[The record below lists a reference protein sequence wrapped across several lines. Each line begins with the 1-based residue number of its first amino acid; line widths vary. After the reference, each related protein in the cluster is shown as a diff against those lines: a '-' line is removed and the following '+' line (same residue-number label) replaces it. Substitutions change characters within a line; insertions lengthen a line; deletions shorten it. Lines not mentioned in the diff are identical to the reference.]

1 MFSRHHQP
9 EIRYESDTSILAIL
23 GAVGVG
29 AAIMY
34 FLDPDSG
41 RRRRA
46 LVKDQF
52 THYKTVGVHKTEE
65 LVHQAA
71 NQTRGAIARVQG
83 RLASRSDEPI
93 NDPVSTPTTDVT
105 SVN

>member
-1 MFSRHHQP
+1 MFSRNRQP
-9 EIRYESDTSILAIL
+9 ETRYESDTSILALL
-23 GAVGVG
+23 GAAGIG
-29 AAIMY
+29 AALMY

-46 LVKDQF
+46 LVKDQV
-52 THYKTVGVHKTEE
+52 THYKAVGLQKTEA

-71 NQTRGAIARVQG
+71 NQTRGVIAKAQD
-83 RLASRSDEPI
+83 RLASKEEPI
-93 NDPVSTPTTDVT
+93 NDPLSSGPAS

>member
-1 MFSRHHQP
+1 MSRNRQP
-9 EIRYESDTSILAIL
+9 EVRFESDTSILAII
-23 GAVGVG
+23 G
-29 AAIMY
+29 AAGIGAALMY

-52 THYKTVGVHKTEE
+52 THYKAVGMNKTEE

-83 RLASRSDEPI
+83 RIAGKGDEPI
-93 NDPVSTPTTDVT
+93 NDPVSTPATDVT
-105 SVN
+105 SIN